1 LKVLGIEIKGREI
14 RIVALEDNGGIITD
28 VTGNYKPIK
37 LEDDENAENVKLF
50 KNALHATLSN
60 FDADI
65 IAIRWRNPK
74 PVRGDQSENNNSSS
88 PISFKIEGLIQI
100 YENSKVNLVKPQSS
114 TAYVKKNPLPFD
126 PKYGYQS
133 EALKIAFY
141 QIKNNK

>member
-1 LKVLGIEIKGREI
+1 MKVLGIEIKGREI

-74 PVRGDQSENNNSSS
+74 PVRGDQSENNNSPS